1 MTSRS
6 INDMLKKTLCI
17 NHHQLLN
24 SRLAHNFIIVVI
36 SCLVCVCLQ
45 LLLVFLLEAS
55 MVYSVIIQG
64 SNIFMLSC
72 CQLVGHR

>member
-17 NHHQLLN
+17 SHHQLLN
-24 SRLAHNFIIVVI
+24 SRLPHNFIIVVI
-36 SCLVCVCLQ
+36 SCLVCLQ
-45 LLLVFLLEAS
+45 LLLGFLLEAS
-55 MVYSVIIQG
+55 MVYSVILQG
-64 SNIFMLSC
+64 SNIFILSC